1 MSDRR
6 RGIARLHRPAR
17 GLRTGAYDRDDD
29 HVATN
34 HHDGHA
40 RASNNRNHDADAANH
55 AMTIIA
61 RAECERALNADRGS
75 IPVGWIPCVAKQA
88 SHFNTD

>member
-40 RASNNRNHDADAANH
+40 RAGDNRNHDADAGRDDH
-55 AMTIIA
+55 
-61 RAECERALNADRGS
+61 RAECERASNADRGS
-75 IPVGWIPCVAKQA
+75 IAVGLDTVRSEA
-88 SHFNTD
+88 SK